1 MTISATLFAMLT
13 LTILLKKAA
22 DDDDEEDNYMLQ
34 LLAYMSMRNLNETF
48 SGNVGIGQAY
58 YEAVQN
64 PIMLGTTLKN
74 MTNIVK
80 FGDIGEEVQSGKYKG
95 MDKYVSGIIKATSL
109 RNPYTVSSSNTLNET
124 RKSYEFFNKENSF
137 YHIFDLIPNEDNNG
151 K

>member
-1 MTISATLFAMLT
+1 MKKSETQIAIIN
-13 LTILLKKAA
+13 LTILLKKNT
-22 DDDDEEDNYMLQ
+22 DDDEEEDNYMLQ

-74 MTNIVK
+74 MTNIIK
-80 FGDIGEEVQSGKYKG
+80 FEDIGEEVQSGKYRG
-95 MDKYVSGIIKATSL
+95 MDKYISGIIKATSL